1 MSTKRHSWLQDLA
14 WRLEAAA
21 YVALLFIVR
30 RIPLET
36 ASALG
41 GRLATTLGPLTG
53 SHKVVLRNLQLAFPE
68 MPEADRAK
76 LARDQWD
83 NLGRSTFELPWMDE
97 LQPSRGRVELV
108 NGERLEAI
116 RKSGKPVVFISGHFA
131 NWEVMPCTI
140 VDAGVVCQMTY
151 RAANNPYVDKLI
163 RDARARYG
171 VRLFA
176 PKGSDGSRE
185 LLEAMKRGESVAL
198 MNDQKFNGG
207 VAAPFMGQPAHTA
220 AAPTRLALRF
230 GADLQPMTVERL
242 PDARF
247 RVTVHEPIVLQ
258 NTGSRTADLEYGV
271 AQVNAFIE
279 TQVRARPKEW
289 FWVHKRWANAA
300 YDSLSKPAKSAETTP
315 SQ

>member
-1 MSTKRHSWLQDLA
+1 MSTKRHSWLQDIA

-21 YVALLFIVR
+21 YVVLLFIVR

-41 GRLATTLGPLTG
+41 GRIATARGPLTG
-53 SHKVVLRNLQLAFPE
+53 SHKVVLRNLRLAFPE
-68 MPEADRAK
+68 MSEAERAK

-97 LQPSRGRVELV
+97 LQPRRGRVELI
-108 NGERLEAI
+108 NGERLEQI

-131 NWEVMPCTI
+131 NWEVMPCAI

-242 PDARF
+242 PNARF
-247 RVTVHEPIVLQ
+247 RVTVHEPIVLR

-300 YDSLSKPAKSAETTP
+300 YEALSKSGK
-315 SQ
+315 

>member
-1 MSTKRHSWLQDLA
+1 MSTKRRLWLQDIA

-21 YVALLFIVR
+21 YVALLFIIR

-41 GRLATTLGPLTG
+41 GRLATALGPLTG
-53 SHKVVLRNLQLAFPE
+53 SHKVVLRNLQLAFPDMTAAE
-68 MPEADRAK
+68 RAQ

-108 NGERLEAI
+108 NGERLEEI
-116 RKSGKPVVFISGHFA
+116 RKSAKPVVFISGHFA

-140 VDAGVVCQMTY
+140 VDAGIVCQMTY

-242 PDARF
+242 PKARF
-247 RVTVHEPIVLQ
+247 RVTVHEPIILR
-258 NTGSRTADLEYGV
+258 NTGSRKADLEYGV

-279 TQVRARPKEW
+279 AQVRARPKEW

-300 YDSLSKPAKSAETTP
+300 YDALSEPKTKA
-315 SQ
+315 

>member
-1 MSTKRHSWLQDLA
+1 
-14 WRLEAAA
+14 
-21 YVALLFIVR
+21 
-30 RIPLET
+30 
-36 ASALG
+36 
-41 GRLATTLGPLTG
+41 
-53 SHKVVLRNLQLAFPE
+53 

-97 LQPSRGRVELV
+97 LQPSRGRVELI

-185 LLEAMKRGESVAL
+185 LLEAMKTNPGGADPMTLGGLQLLMLTFVRTTELIAADWSEINWKEKVWTIPAERMKGKRGSRKEHLVPLSDQTLKILDELQKITGPDGLIFKSIRTKTGYISNNTLNMAL
-198 MNDQKFNGG
+198 KR
-207 VAAPFMGQPAHTA
+207 MGFDNRMCGHGFRTLALTNIQEQLKIDLRIVDRQLAHIEKNKVTA
-220 AAPTRLALRF
+220 AYNRAEYWDERVAMMQRW
-230 GADLQPMTVERL
+230 ADLL
-242 PDARF
+242 DA
-247 RVTVHEPIVLQ
+247 Q
-258 NTGSRTADLEYGV
+258 
-271 AQVNAFIE
+271 
-279 TQVRARPKEW
+279 
-289 FWVHKRWANAA
+289 
-300 YDSLSKPAKSAETTP
+300 SLK
-315 SQ
+315 